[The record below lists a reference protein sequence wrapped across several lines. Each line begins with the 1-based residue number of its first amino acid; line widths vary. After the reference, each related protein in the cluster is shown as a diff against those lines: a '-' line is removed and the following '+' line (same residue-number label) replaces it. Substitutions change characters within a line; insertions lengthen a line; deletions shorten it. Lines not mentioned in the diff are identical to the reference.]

1 MDEKGPWS
9 QIRMAMLSIEADLE
23 RAWCVWAVSLW
34 AVSGAPAA
42 KKISLGGGAATLGP
56 TQPIGR
62 ARMAT

>member
-42 KKISLGGGAATLGP
+42 KKISLGGGRKKSSDEEDPRYAKA
-56 TQPIGR
+56 
-62 ARMAT
+62 